1 MTTTRDEHWTRA
13 IGSGL
18 LLAVLCAAA
27 LLAVGSGSA
36 AAAPVATQKAT
47 TACWNEVVNDWL
59 RHQPNVVGT
68 YPIACYTQAIQH
80 LDAYPDIQQYSNAPD
95 DIHRA
100 MLAAIAAAKHTKTTG
115 TTGATTTTSGS
126 ASGPSGGTGPGAKG
140 TGSSGGTGP
149 TGSGS
154 SGTGGVTPASKSFV
168 TKLFDSVGP
177 GNAQS
182 IPLPLLVLAGLAVL
196 LLLAAV
202 ATWVAKRIQ
211 ARRMAPAPAPAERR

>member
-1 MTTTRDEHWTRA
+1 MRP
-13 IGSGL
+13 IGFGL
-18 LLAVLCAAA
+18 LLTVLAGAAA
-27 LLAVGSGSA
+27 LAFGA
-36 AAAPVATQKAT
+36 ARATAAPVATQKA
-47 TACWNEVVNDWL
+47 AAPCWNEVVNDWL

-68 YPIACYTQAIQH
+68 YPITCYTQAIQH

-100 MLAAIAAAKHTKTTG
+100 MLAAIAAQKAAKKKTT
-115 TTGATTTTSGS
+115 TTSGSTTTTSGS
-126 ASGPSGGTGPGAKG
+126 ASGPSGGTGPGGKG
-140 TGSSGGTGP
+140 TGKTGGTGP
-149 TGSGS
+149 TASGS
-154 SGTGGVTPASKSFV
+154 SGSTGNVTPASKSFV

-182 IPLPLLVLAGLAVL
+182 VPLPLLVLAGLAVL

-202 ATWVAKRIQ
+202 GTWVAKRIQ